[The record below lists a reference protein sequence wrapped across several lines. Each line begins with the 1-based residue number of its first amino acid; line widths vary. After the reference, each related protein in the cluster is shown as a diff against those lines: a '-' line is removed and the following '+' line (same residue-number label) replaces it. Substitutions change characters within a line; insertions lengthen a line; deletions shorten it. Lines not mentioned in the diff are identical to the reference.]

1 MEDTR
6 VVEPL
11 LQHEDESAGG
21 IMSPYLVSLRPE
33 MTTDNVLDYLRA
45 VQPRTADPYYLY
57 VVDQDQHLVGVVGL
71 RDLVVARPE
80 TLMRDLMSAA
90 LQTTTTSTDQE
101 EVLRTLQHYNLRAL
115 PVIDD
120 DGRLVGVTTADDLL
134 DVAEQE
140 ATEDMFRLVGMEETE
155 SLRGTVSGSVRRR
168 FPWLLVNLS
177 TVFAAA
183 GVVAVFED
191 TLDRVAALAI
201 FLPVVV
207 AISANAGGQTLTLV
221 VRAMALGEYA
231 ERDWRPA
238 VRHEVAIGLIH
249 GVALGLLVGLVAWAW
264 KDSPYIGL
272 AIGLAMAANL
282 MVAAA
287 VGVLVPTA
295 LRVARLDPALA
306 SSILVTSV
314 TDIMGFFFY
323 LGIAALLVERIA

>member
-1 MEDTR
+1 M
-6 VVEPL
+6 
-11 LQHEDESAGG
+11 
-21 IMSPYLVSLRPE
+21 
-33 MTTDNVLDYLRA
+33 
-45 VQPRTADPYYLY
+45 
-57 VVDQDQHLVGVVGL
+57 
-71 RDLVVARPE
+71 
-80 TLMRDLMSAA
+80 
-90 LQTTTTSTDQE
+90 
-101 EVLRTLQHYNLRAL
+101 
-115 PVIDD
+115 
-120 DGRLVGVTTADDLL
+120 
-134 DVAEQE
+134 
-140 ATEDMFRLVGMEETE
+140 
-155 SLRGTVSGSVRRR
+155 
-168 FPWLLVNLS
+168 
-177 TVFAAA
+177 
-183 GVVAVFED
+183 
-191 TLDRVAALAI
+191 
-201 FLPVVV
+201 
-207 AISANAGGQTLTLV
+207 
-221 VRAMALGEYA
+221 GEYA